1 MCFNGEMEAVRPC
14 ACGRLT
20 WPLLRDALPG
30 AHFSSQLQSM
40 CLQGGDSN
48 ARRPPLCCCRCRA
61 AFTLAAKLAPCVLFI
76 DEVDS
81 LLGRRNSSKEH
92 EALR

>member
-1 MCFNGEMEAVRPC
+1 M
-14 ACGRLT
+14 
-20 WPLLRDALPG
+20 
-30 AHFSSQLQSM
+30 
-40 CLQGGDSN
+40 N
-48 ARRPPLCCCRCRA
+48 ARRPPLCCCCCRA
-61 AFTLAAKLAPCVLFI
+61 AFMLAAKLAPCVLFI